1 MESLMILINNDLS
14 IPESEISLRF
24 SRSSGPGGQNVNKLN
39 TRVTLLFDVAG
50 SPSLSG
56 PQRARI
62 MERLTTRITREGI
75 LRVVSQKHRTQKM
88 NREAATERFM
98 ELLRGALAR
107 RRPRMRTGV
116 PAGVKRKRL
125 EDKRRRSRIKTGR
138 ARPADDD

>member
-1 MESLMILINNDLS
+1 MILINNDLS

-62 MERLTTRITREGI
+62 MERLATRITREGI

-98 ELLRGALAR
+98 ELLRGALDR
-107 RRPRMRTGV
+107 RRPRRRTGV